1 MLKNVNI
8 YSSTYLMNSNL
19 KVLTEQY
26 QLMLEKRVQPD
37 PTTEESLVQFL
48 DKRAAGAAKIAHSSK
63 EKGGFATLTAIHF
76 AAKAK
81 PYKECEKM
89 ENAPDKDCDK
99 ANAHYKKMAEEVYS
113 KLANLD
119 NLTQKEFQALMGEL
133 EVWGEV
139 YIRATK
145 PNSLKI

>member
-1 MLKNVNI
+1 MN
-8 YSSTYLMNSNL
+8 YS
-19 KVLTEQY
+19 VLTEKY
-26 QLMLEKRVQPD
+26 QLILEKRVQPD
-37 PTTEESLVQFL
+37 PTTEESLKQL
-48 DKRAAGAAKIAHSSK
+48 LSKRAEGAAKRASTSK

-81 PYKECEKM
+81 PYKEAEKM

-99 ANAHYKKMAEEVYS
+99 ANAHYKKMADEVYA
-113 KLANLD
+113 KLKDLD
-119 NLTQKEFQALMGEL
+119 SLSQKEFQALMGEL

-145 PNSLKI
+145 PESLKI

>member
-1 MLKNVNI
+1 MN
-8 YSSTYLMNSNL
+8 YS
-19 KVLTEQY
+19 VLTEKY
-26 QLMLEKRVQPD
+26 QLILEKRVQPD
-37 PTTEESLVQFL
+37 PTTEESLKQFL
-48 DKRAAGAAKIAHSSK
+48 SKRAEGAAKLASTSK

-81 PYKECEKM
+81 PYKEAEKM

-99 ANAHYKKMAEEVYS
+99 ANAHYKKMADEVYA
-113 KLANLD
+113 KLKDLD
-119 NLTQKEFQALMGEL
+119 SLSQKEFQALMGEL

-145 PNSLKI
+145 PESLKI